1 MGGGRILS
9 KNSVEK
15 DKLVRITFDT
25 PLSLRK
31 AFKIQATSDD
41 KEMKEAFYE
50 LMQGYVDGK
59 FKLT

>member
-1 MGGGRILS
+1 MSGRTLS

-31 AFKIQATSDD
+31 AFKLQATSDD

-50 LMQGYVDGK
+50 LMKGYVDGK
-59 FKLT
+59 FKLG

>member
-1 MGGGRILS
+1 MSGRTLS
-9 KNSVEK
+9 KDNVEK
-15 DKLVRITFDT
+15 NKLVRITFDT

-31 AFKIQATSDD
+31 AFKLQATSDD

-59 FKLT
+59 FKLD

>member
-1 MGGGRILS
+1 MSGRTSS
-9 KNSVEK
+9 KNNVEK

-31 AFKIQATSDD
+31 SFKLKATSDD
-41 KEMKEAFYE
+41 REMKEAFYE

-59 FKLT
+59 FKLD

>member
-1 MGGGRILS
+1 MGGRILS

-31 AFKIQATSDD
+31 AFKLQATSDD

-50 LMQGYVDGK
+50 LMKGYVDGK